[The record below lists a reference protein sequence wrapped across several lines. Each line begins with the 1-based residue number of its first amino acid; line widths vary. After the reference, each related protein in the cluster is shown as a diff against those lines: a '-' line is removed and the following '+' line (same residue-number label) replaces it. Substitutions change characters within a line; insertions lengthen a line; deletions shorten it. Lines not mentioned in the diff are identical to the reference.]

1 MSPRDGPAEFE
12 GGPGQRRLR
21 VGESLRHAL
30 AALLQRG
37 DLRDPELQGR
47 SITVTEVRMS
57 PDLRVA
63 TCFVMPLG
71 GGEIG
76 QLIAALGR
84 AAPFLRRSM
93 AGEVRMRFMPALRF
107 RWDKS
112 FAASAH
118 IESLLREVQPEPQP
132 AQEPGPPDHDGHG
145 I

>member
-1 MSPRDGPAEFE
+1 MSTCHRQSEFE

-37 DLRDPELQGR
+37 DLRDPDLQGR

-84 AAPFLRRSM
+84 AAPYLRRSL
-93 AGEVRMRFMPALRF
+93 AGEVRMRFMPGLRF
-107 RWDKS
+107 RWDES
-112 FAASAH
+112 FAAAAN

-132 AQEPGPPDHDGHG
+132 ARETEPPDHDGRG